1 VPLMAADW
9 NLILP
14 YLQENERLFGI
25 SIENDLLTIEGR
37 LRAPDQVYR
46 KVQAVKLAVLTQIE
60 DAWE

>member
-1 VPLMAADW
+1 MT
-9 NLILP
+9 

-25 SIENDLLTIEGR
+25 RIDEDLLTVEAR
-37 LRAPDQVYR
+37 LRAPDQSYR

>member
-1 VPLMAADW
+1 LSAADW
-9 NLILP
+9 QLILP

-25 SIENDLLTIEGR
+25 AIEDDLLTVEGR

-46 KVQAVKLAVLTQIE
+46 KVQAVKLAVLTQVE